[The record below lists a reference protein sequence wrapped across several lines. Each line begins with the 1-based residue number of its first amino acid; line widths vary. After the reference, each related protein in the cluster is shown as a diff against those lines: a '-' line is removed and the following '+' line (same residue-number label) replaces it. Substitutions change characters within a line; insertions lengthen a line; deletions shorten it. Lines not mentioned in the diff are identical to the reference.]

1 MLHACIFQLTISE
14 TLYFLF
20 EIHSQI
26 WASHFTVISND
37 DLIIDYTTEE
47 DDKSKVS
54 HSFGNSH
61 VLPIHGTVSKI
72 IMWPKDEGL
81 FKIIAARIYSTET
94 EIEIPLLEET
104 LVRLGFARN
113 CNYSDFRF
121 LPVGNSSS
129 S

>member
-1 MLHACIFQLTISE
+1 MLHTCIFQLSISD

-20 EIHSQI
+20 VIHSQI
-26 WASHFTVISND
+26 WSSHFTVISND

-61 VLPIHGTVSKI
+61 VLLINGTVSKI
-72 IMWPKDEGL
+72 IIRPKDEGL

-94 EIEIPLLEET
+94 EIEIPLLKET

-121 LPVGNSSS
+121 LPI
-129 S
+129 